1 MEEICG
7 GEYQIIKKIGQGSF
21 GKIYI
26 VKQVKTGLLFAA
38 KLENSDA
45 PIPQLLFESR
55 LYQIMSGST
64 NVPRLHAHSFDSRY
78 NTIVIDLLGKSL
90 EEHLNKV
97 NRRMSLKTVLML
109 VDQMIT
115 AVEFFHS
122 KNYIHRDIKP
132 DNFVMGVNQNSNKL
146 YIIDYGLAKKYRDV
160 NTHEH
165 IPYIEGKSL
174 TGTARYASINA
185 LLGCEQSRRDDMEA
199 IGYVIVYL
207 LKGHLP
213 WMGIDGATNQERYR
227 RIAECKRDTPL
238 EKLCEGLP
246 SEIITYIRKV
256 RSLRFT
262 ERPHYASYRRLF
274 RGLFRAMQFTFDYI
288 YDWSPR
294 KDNDVPPVRYTRRK
308 GQMPVNERRP
318 SIEAVFSGE
327 RRRRSEEN
335 MRTIDFE
342 NEEIPEPKKPVEV
355 KQIEL
360 SSSSS
365 QDKPKTK
372 PNYMREIDAILNR
385 VKPVQTPKI
394 VSHLP
399 PPPIEELPKKLRK
412 EEEKTHHH
420 RKLSGHR
427 THHHESKRVV
437 KKEKTKVEEEEEI
450 IPKRFTKRK
459 ELEMPSDDEP
469 LTSVDEFL
477 IRRGL
482 MKPRKPKI

>member
-1 MEEICG
+1 
-7 GEYQIIKKIGQGSF
+7 
-21 GKIYI
+21 
-26 VKQVKTGLLFAA
+26 
-38 KLENSDA
+38 
-45 PIPQLLFESR
+45 
-55 LYQIMSGST
+55 
-64 NVPRLHAHSFDSRY
+64 
-78 NTIVIDLLGKSL
+78 
-90 EEHLNKV
+90 
-97 NRRMSLKTVLML
+97 
-109 VDQMIT
+109 
-115 AVEFFHS
+115 
-122 KNYIHRDIKP
+122 
-132 DNFVMGVNQNSNKL
+132 
-146 YIIDYGLAKKYRDV
+146 
-160 NTHEH
+160 
-165 IPYIEGKSL
+165 
-174 TGTARYASINA
+174 
-185 LLGCEQSRRDDMEA
+185 
-199 IGYVIVYL
+199 
-207 LKGHLP
+207 
-213 WMGIDGATNQERYR
+213 
-227 RIAECKRDTPL
+227 
-238 EKLCEGLP
+238 
-246 SEIITYIRKV
+246 
-256 RSLRFT
+256 
-262 ERPHYASYRRLF
+262 
-274 RGLFRAMQFTFDYI
+274 
-288 YDWSPR
+288 
-294 KDNDVPPVRYTRRK
+294 
-308 GQMPVNERRP
+308 MPVNERRP

-427 THHHESKRVV
+427 THHNESKRVV